1 MQEPR
6 KPDPNDTA
14 KRRAMPPPPPQRPQ
28 PLRGAPGSPPPR
40 PAPPKAPAPA
50 GGGLD
55 AAPPAAASESDD
67 DLVFM
72 THAPGATVMPR
83 QMSEA
88 DKDVEEFRER
98 LRARQ
103 QADKEKAEAAEKAE
117 KEKAERERLRK
128 GTGNRPRTAPT
139 ERGPAREREGAP
151 PAQRPSAQAPAVAR
165 AGEESRARAGEESR
179 GGSNLGS
186 RFVEGAGRISEAA
199 GVGAIQR
206 TLQAGRGVQ
215 GAQGAGAPSFWTSIP
230 GALLTPLRRG
240 SIGAALGATLL
251 LALALLAVEVSPPVG
266 LLACVAIGVELA
278 ALLVKHLRETGGGR
292 DDAVWPTFAE
302 VAGGSMAWLAAG
314 LVMAPAIVLALV
326 VAGGSAW
333 DMSNPG
339 SFPARAGRAWSPPAE
354 VAPAP
359 ADDDLPGG
367 EARVP
372 DALGRHAL
380 AMLDAAVGPARA
392 RAAGDARSARQLA
405 AGVAAATHER
415 IHSLRPPPDAAPL
428 SLAWRGLLVVGLL
441 LYPIALIACA
451 RLKSA
456 YAALHLPMLL
466 RAVLR
471 APAAYAVVVLGWL
484 AHVGLLLGALL
495 LLPDALGARLS
506 AAQAHLAWIAAVAVV
521 GGPGS
526 LVAASLLGRFYRSQ
540 AHRLGWD

>member
-1 MQEPR
+1 MQEPK
-6 KPDPNDTA
+6 KPDPNDTSR
-14 KRRAMPPPPPQRPQ
+14 RRAMPPQPGQPSPS
-28 PLRGAPGSPPPR
+28 PLRPMRPAPGSPPPR
-40 PAPPKAPAPA
+40 PPAPRPPA
-50 GGGLD
+50 PGGNLD

-83 QMSEA
+83 QVSEA
-88 DKDVEEFRER
+88 DKEVEEFRER

-117 KEKAERERLRK
+117 KDKAERRK
-128 GTGNRPRTAPT
+128 GTAPRPRSTAAPS
-139 ERGPAREREGAP
+139 REGAP
-151 PAQRPSAQAPAVAR
+151 PPARERPSAQTPAAAGARDVAD
-165 AGEESRARAGEESR
+165 AAR
-179 GGSNLGS
+179 GGSMGR

-206 TLQAGRGVQ
+206 TLQAGRGGQ
-215 GAQGAGAPSFWTSIP
+215 ATNPAGAPSFWGSIP
-230 GALLTPLRRG
+230 GALAAPVRAG

-266 LLACVAIGVELA
+266 LLACAAIGLELA
-278 ALLVKHLRETGGGR
+278 ALLVKHVRETGGGR

-302 VAGGSMAWLAAG
+302 VAGGSMAWIAAG
-314 LVMAPAIVLALV
+314 LVVAPGIALALA
-326 VAGGSAW
+326 VAGASAW

-339 SFPARAGRAWSPPAE
+339 SFPARAGRVWSPPAE
-354 VAPAP
+354 VSHATV
-359 ADDDLPGG
+359 DEDLPGG

-380 AMLDAAVGPARA
+380 AMLVAAVGPARA
-392 RAAGDARSARQLA
+392 AAEGDTRGARELAASLAASARA
-405 AGVAAATHER
+405 RAEA
-415 IHSLRPPPDAAPL
+415 LRPAPEASAL
-428 SLAWRGLLVVGLL
+428 SFAWRGLLVIGLL
-441 LYPIALIACA
+441 LHPIALIACA

-471 APAAYAVVVLGWL
+471 APVAYAVVVLAWL
-484 AHVGLLLGALL
+484 AHVGLLLAALL
-495 LLPDALGARLS
+495 LLPDALHARL
-506 AAQAHLAWIAAVAVV
+506 APAQAHLAWVAAVALV

-526 LVAASLLGRFYRSQ
+526 LVTASLLGRFYRSQ
-540 AHRLGWD
+540 AHRLAWE